1 MMSANPTSSA
11 LRGILEST
19 IGRRAL
25 PGNLSDDTELLGAIP
40 ELDSMAVLGILTQ
53 IQDDFGI
60 SIDDDEISA
69 DIFQTFGDLR
79 RFVEAKLG

>member
-1 MMSANPTSSA
+1 MTTVSIAPA
-11 LRGILEST
+11 LRGILESA
-19 IGRRAL
+19 IGKRSVPAKL
-25 PGNLSDDTELLGAIP
+25 EDSTPLLGAIP

-53 IQDDFGI
+53 IQDDFGVTI
-60 SIDDDEISA
+60 EDDEVSA

>member
-1 MMSANPTSSA
+1 MTVSVDAA
-11 LRGILEST
+11 LRGILESA
-19 IGRRAL
+19 IGKRAMPARL
-25 PGNLSDDTELLGAIP
+25 DDGTALLGAIP

-53 IQDDFGI
+53 IQDDFGCQ
-60 SIDDDEISA
+60 IDDDEVSA